1 MKSRANKSILIAV
14 VLVLVLI
21 NLINAAYLFWGRHL
35 PFASRASPFT
45 ATVYKLDCNTFGKQS
60 LQNSETKRTSIDP
73 IDLKPAPDSQTNHR
87 PKQPHQNDIAPLHE
101 MQTVARETTAL
112 TPPMVHCIKSTNEG
126 LRYCQLHAL
135 IRGDSSSAEESIR
148 AMNTD
153 GYYLASST
161 IVRGAADTLHE
172 FIVRNYLA
180 GVDHFY
186 IYDDNDDEQE
196 DVQAI
201 LKPFAPIVTVKKPPS
216 EQQFLNMIDRDRLDK
231 RGKPLEVLRSRQHM
245 ANWQCFQLYGNTTK
259 WLISIDADEFFE
271 AKHPENV
278 LEKGETLAQV
288 PFMHR
293 FLSKVE
299 HLPAQM
305 ARWDTA
311 LTNNKLHPPY
321 PRDHSLASMFPNTCG
336 FKDEYAAP
344 DEPGYLFSGKTAIQP
359 KYLDLGYYRHKGSF
373 FIHGV
378 KHWISHPVGAQEVFC
393 TEPFKDFR
401 MSWNTTDTEWTIVH
415 YWSRSVADYVVK
427 QERGR
432 ADGLRKRNLDELLER
447 EVLCREYDHIG
458 KSQSTEDRKESFESL
473 LRQIEGRN
481 EILEQYYNKT
491 VERIEKNGND
501 EMVKEFEKFL
511 EKRGEKAVS

>member
-1 MKSRANKSILIAV
+1 MYN
-14 VLVLVLI
+14 
-21 NLINAAYLFWGRHL
+21 
-35 PFASRASPFT
+35 
-45 ATVYKLDCNTFGKQS
+45 LDCNSFAKPS
-60 LQNSETKRTSIDP
+60 LHTSKTQPSRIEPIDP
-73 IDLKPAPDSQTNHR
+73 KPAPDSETNYLH
-87 PKQPHQNDIAPLHE
+87 KQPEKDDIAPLNELHA
-101 MQTVARETTAL
+101 VARETAAL
-112 TPPMVHCIKSTNEG
+112 TPPMLDCMKSTNEG
-126 LRYCQLHAL
+126 LRYCQLRAL
-135 IRGDSSSAEESIR
+135 IRGNSSAEESIR

-186 IYDDNDDEQE
+186 IYDDNDGDE
-196 DVQAI
+196 DVQRI
-201 LKPFAPIVTVKKPPS
+201 LEPFAPIVTVTKPPS
-216 EQQFLNMIDRDRLDK
+216 EEQFLKMISRGRLDK
-231 RGKPLEVLRSRQHM
+231 NGKRLEVLRSRQHM
-245 ANWQCFQLYGNTTK
+245 ANWQCFQLYGNTTT

-271 AKHPENV
+271 AKHPDKV
-278 LEKGETLAQV
+278 LEKGKTLAQV

-311 LTNNKLHPPY
+311 LTNNKLQPPS
-321 PRDHSLASMFPNTCG
+321 PRDRSLASMFPNTCG
-336 FKDEYAAP
+336 FKDEYASP

-359 KYLDLGYYRHKGSF
+359 KYLDLGYYRAKGSF

-378 KHWISHPVGAQEVFC
+378 KHWISHPAGAQEVFC

-432 ADGLRKRNLDELLER
+432 ADGLRKRNVDELLER
-447 EVLCREYDHIG
+447 EVLCREYNHIG

-491 VERIEKNGND
+491 VDRMKKNGND